1 MTKDLFSV
9 QADTYARY
17 RPSYPDLLLDTI
29 MPFVKQRQAAWD
41 CATGNGQAALLLAE
55 HFTRVIAT
63 DISEKQLAQAKKKTN
78 IEYIQCAAE
87 QTPLQANSIDLIT
100 VAQAYHWF
108 NFSAFEAEVRR
119 VGKPGSAIAIWAYNL
134 PTTNNIFVDTIIE
147 QFYKDITGP
156 YWDPERKYIDEGYT
170 TIPFNYTLMLET
182 KLSMNCSWS
191 ANDMAGFLSSWSAV
205 QHFIADKNYHPFTL
219 IAGELNRHW
228 KPDEIKQV
236 SFPLFLKCG
245 VLS

>member
-9 QADTYARY
+9 QAGDYARY
-17 RPSYPDLLLDTI
+17 RPSYPDLLLDTVL
-29 MPFVKQRQAAWD
+29 PFVTNRQIAWD

-63 DISEKQLAQAKKKTN
+63 DISKEQLALAKNKAN
-78 IEYIQCAAE
+78 IEYIKCAAE
-87 QTPLQANSIDLIT
+87 QTPLPANSIDLIT

-119 VGKPGSAIAIWAYNL
+119 VGKPGSVIAIWAYNL
-134 PTTNNIFVDTIIE
+134 PTTDNKFVNTILE
-147 QFYKDITGP
+147 KFYKIITDP
-156 YWDPERKYIDEGYT
+156 YWDPERRYIDEEYT
-170 TIPFNYTLMLET
+170 SVPFNYTVILET
-182 KLSMNCSWS
+182 KLSMNCRWS
-191 ANDMAGFLSSWSAV
+191 ANDMAGYLGSWSAV
-205 QHFIADKNYHPFTL
+205 QHFIADKKYHPFKL
-219 IAGELNRHW
+219 IADELNRHW
-228 KPDEIKQV
+228 KPDEIKEV